1 MMNAQPGQTVR
12 EMIELYEQR
21 HGRELRM
28 HYALR
33 YLSDTEYVVG
43 PADPPATSS
52 GPCAA
57 QMSFFDAVR
66 KVGDAPMITLAPRD
80 LEVCQDAMLDSGICR
95 QEVNARISRIRTWV
109 KRCARYDRRLTE
121 VAAWL
126 ESVDPIRRG
135 ARPEARDAAEI
146 LSVPDAVVRRTLE
159 AASPVL
165 RRAIT
170 VQLLT
175 AMRPGELVAM
185 RVGDLSIDPDDRDWW
200 IYRPPLVR
208 GAMKNAWREQR
219 EQRQRVIDIPAEAQ
233 LLLREQISH
242 VTDQGRLGDQGP
254 EMRLWTWK
262 SSQGYWQAVQRAAR
276 RAGCP
281 RWAPNQLRHAAA
293 TRIARTSGKSAASQV
308 LGHADP
314 KTVERYLDP
323 DRSQGRRAL
332 RELLG

>member
-1 MMNAQPGQTVR
+1 MMNAPQQPGQTVR

-33 YLSDTEYVVG
+33 YLADTEYVVG

-57 QMSFFDAVR
+57 QMSLFDAVR

-80 LEVCQDAMLDSGICR
+80 LEVCQDVMLDSGICR

-109 KRCARYDRRLTE
+109 KRCVRYDRRLTE

-126 ESVDPIRRG
+126 ESVEPIRRG

-185 RVGDLSIDPDDRDWW
+185 RVGDLSIDPEDRDWW
-200 IYRPPLVR
+200 LYKPRSH
-208 GAMKNAWREQR
+208 KNAWRDQDR
-219 EQRQRVIDIPAEAQ
+219 TIDIPAEAQ
-233 LLLREQISH
+233 LLLREQISL
-242 VTDQGRLGDQGP
+242 VTDQGRMVGATDQTV
-254 EMRLWTWK
+254 LWPWK
-262 SSQGYWQAVQRAAR
+262 RSQSYCQAVQRAAH

-281 RWAPNQLRHAAA
+281 RWSPNQLRHATA
-293 TRIARTSGKSAASQV
+293 TRIARQSGKEAASQV

-323 DRSQGRRAL
+323 DRSRGRAAL